1 MAVTTKHGVYG
12 VVIDS
17 TLLGGITNLNTRT
30 GSEVRNEPTSGEIY
44 ARFQSLVAQL
54 PGAEFTTLNIAAALD
69 LCALTGVDVGGLA
82 AGLNLYAQKHVEGG
96 TRAGAASHRKYT
108 LKDGILVPR
117 TLSVTHQG
125 DATLRYEA
133 VGIWDGSND
142 VITISDSQ
150 SLPGG
155 LTDAERFTLGP
166 VTIESV
172 SLAQVRAFELDFG
185 LEVVSEGSDSD
196 IWDTFISI
204 ASIQPQITLRG
215 IDMEWFKAANIPLLG
230 KAVTHTNT
238 AIYLRKR
245 AAGGSFVI
253 DGTAEHI
260 KFTAAGL
267 ATIDT
272 PFDADGNEAGE
283 TSLVVPL
290 KYDGTNA
297 PLVID
302 TTSAIT

>member
-1 MAVTTKHGVYG
+1 MTVATKHGLYG
-12 VVIDS
+12 VEIDA
-17 TLLGGITNLNTRT
+17 TLIGGITNLGTRT
-30 GSEVRNEPTSGEIY
+30 GEEVRNEPTSGEIY
-44 ARFQSLVAQL
+44 ARFQSLVAQK

-69 LCALTGVDVGGLA
+69 ACGLTGVDIGGLA

-108 LKDGILVPR
+108 IKDGILVPR
-117 TLSVTHQG
+117 VLSVDHQG

-133 VGIWDGSND
+133 VAIYDGAND
-142 VITISDSQ
+142 PIVIADSQ

-155 LTDAERFTLGP
+155 LTDAQRFTIGP

-172 SLAQVRAFELDFG
+172 SLAQVRRFELDFG
-185 LEVVSEGSDSD
+185 LQVVSEGADSD

-204 ASIQPQITLRG
+204 ESIQPQITLRG
-215 IDMEWFKAANIPLLG
+215 IDVEWLKSTNIPLLG

-245 AAGGSFVI
+245 AAGGTFVA

-272 PFDADGNEAGE
+272 PFEADGNDAGE
-283 TSLVVPL
+283 TSLTLPL
-290 KYDGTNA
+290 KYDGVNV
-297 PLVID
+297 PLVIN